1 MRFFAPSDVYL
12 EKNSVQNH
20 KDQLLSLG
28 TRAFIV
34 TGRHSSAANGS
45 LADVVSLLEDA
56 SVSYHIFNEVEENPS
71 VETVAKAAEIGKA
84 FRADFVIGIGGGSP
98 LDAAKA
104 IALLIANPEE
114 TSACL
119 YEAKALE
126 ALPVAAIPTTCG
138 TGSEV
143 TPNAVLTQHDKQTKK
158 SISYKIYPKLALVD
172 GRYLAAASH
181 SLLVNTSIDAL
192 AHCIESHLHS
202 KANLYNHMFSSYGL
216 QLWGEILPLLSQS
229 QETPEE
235 SILEKM
241 MLASTVAGMAIA
253 QTGTSLPHALSYEIT
268 YHYGIPH
275 GKACGIFLAA
285 YMKEYAR
292 HQPDDVRQILSLL
305 DFASLEAF
313 RDFLQNL
320 LGPVSITQAD
330 LDTYCAHMMENASK
344 LSTYPFVLEEEH
356 IREIM
361 TDSLQLR
368 A

>member
-20 KDQLLSLG
+20 KDKLLALG

-34 TGRHSSAANGS
+34 TGRHSSAVNGS
-45 LADVVSLLEDA
+45 LADVVSVLEEA
-56 SVSYHIFNEVEENPS
+56 SVPYHIFHEVEENPS
-71 VETVAKAAEIGKA
+71 VETVAKAAQIGKE
-84 FRADFVIGIGGGSP
+84 FQADFVIGIGGGSP

-104 IALLIANPEE
+104 IALLMANPKE

-119 YEAKALE
+119 YIAKDLD

-172 GRYLAAASH
+172 GKYLSAASH

-192 AHCIESHLHS
+192 AHCIESRLHAT
-202 KANLYNHMFSSYGL
+202 ANLYNHMFSEYGL
-216 QLWGEILPLLSQS
+216 KLWREILPILSQS

-235 SILEKM
+235 SVLEKM
-241 MLASTVAGMAIA
+241 MLASTAAGMAIA

-268 YHYGIPH
+268 YHYGVPH
-275 GKACGIFLAA
+275 GKACGVFLAA
-285 YMKEYAR
+285 YMNEYAR
-292 HQPDDVRQILSLL
+292 HQPEDVRQILSLL
-305 DFASLEAF
+305 GFASLDAF
-313 RDFLQNL
+313 RDFLQQL
-320 LGPVSITQAD
+320 LGTVSIARSD
-330 LDTYCAHMMENASK
+330 LDTYCTHMMENASK
-344 LSTYPFVLEEEH
+344 LSTYPFALDEKI

-361 TDSLQLR
+361 IASLNISE
-368 A
+368 